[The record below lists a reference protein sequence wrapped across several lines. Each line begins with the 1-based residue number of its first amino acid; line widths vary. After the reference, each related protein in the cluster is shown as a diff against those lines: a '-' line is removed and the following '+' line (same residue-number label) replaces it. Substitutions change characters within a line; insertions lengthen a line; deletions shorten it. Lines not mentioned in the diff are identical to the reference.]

1 MGNNQEVLNLK
12 RTGTK
17 ILNLD
22 KKFVMPGLVESHT
35 HALWGACKK
44 LFDVSV
50 DFTSSLD
57 DLLAATKSRVAQ
69 ASQNTI
75 VIGGPWRIDM
85 FENINEN
92 PKNILDR
99 LAPDTP

>member
-1 MGNNQEVLNLK
+1 MNMIEPDQIWINGLIETFDAQNPFATAIAVSQGRIIAVGNDQEVLNLK
-12 RTGTK
+12 RPGTK
-17 ILNLD
+17 ILNFD

-57 DLLAATKSRVAQ
+57 DLLAATKSRVA
-69 ASQNTI
+69 
-75 VIGGPWRIDM
+75 
-85 FENINEN
+85 
-92 PKNILDR
+92 
-99 LAPDTP
+99 